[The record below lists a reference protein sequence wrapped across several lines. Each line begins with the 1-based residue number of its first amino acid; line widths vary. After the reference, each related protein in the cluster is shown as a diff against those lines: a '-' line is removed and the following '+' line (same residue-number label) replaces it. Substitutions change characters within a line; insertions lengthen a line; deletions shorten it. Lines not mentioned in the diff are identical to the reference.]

1 MIINAQALRA
11 LDVSFSTLYNKGF
24 ASKEPKYPLVAT
36 EVPSSTSEEHYG
48 WIGQMP
54 DMEEWLDERTI
65 KNLSAY
71 TYTIKN
77 KTFESTVAIDR
88 EELEDDR
95 YGVYRPNF
103 ETMGAKAAT
112 APDRTVF
119 ELLQRGFEA
128 KCYDGQPFFSAEH
141 KVAGKIYSNMST
153 AKLSQESFI
162 AARTAIMSFV
172 GDKGKSL
179 GIVPNMLLVPPAL
192 EMTAKKILE
201 ADIVN
206 AETNIT
212 KGLAKVEVVSELAGD
227 PNAWYLLAT
236 NEPLKPLILQM
247 RRRPKFAAL
256 TKDTD
261 PNVFFKRQ
269 YLYGVDG
276 RWNAGFGFWQMAYG
290 STGAGTEDSGSEGTG
305 TDDTE
310 SAEQAK
316 G

>member
-141 KVAGKIYSNMST
+141 KVAGKTYSNMST
-153 AKLSQESFI
+153 EKLSQESFI

-247 RRRPKFAAL
+247 RKRPKFDSL

-261 PNVFFKRQ
+261 PNVFLKRQ

-290 STGAGTEDSGSEGTG
+290 STGAGTEDSGSE
-305 TDDTE
+305 
-310 SAEQAK
+310 EQAK

>member
-77 KTFESTVAIDR
+77 KTFESTVAINR

-141 KVAGKIYSNMST
+141 KVAGKTYSNMST

-179 GIVPNMLLVPPAL
+179 GLVPNMLLVPPAL

-212 KGLAKVEVVSELAGD
+212 KGLAEIEVVSELAGD

-247 RRRPKFAAL
+247 RKRPKFDSL

-290 STGAGTEDSGSEGTG
+290 STGAGTDDTGSE
-305 TDDTE
+305 
-310 SAEQAK
+310 EQAK

>member
-24 ASKEPKYPLVAT
+24 SSKEPKYPLIAT

-71 TYTIKN
+71 TYSIKN
-77 KTFESTVAIDR
+77 KSYESTIGIDR
-88 EELEDDR
+88 DELEDDR

-112 APDRTVF
+112 APDKTVF
-119 ELLQRGFEA
+119 ELLKAGFKEL
-128 KCYDGQPFFSAEH
+128 CYDGKPFFSDEH
-141 KVAGKIYSNMST
+141 KVGEKTYSNKSD
-153 AKLSQESFI
+153 AKLTQESFI
-162 AARTAIMSFV
+162 AARTAIMSYV

-179 GIVPNMLLVPPAL
+179 GLVPNMLLVPPAL
-192 EMTAKKILE
+192 EMTARKILE

-212 KGLAKVEVVSELAGD
+212 KGLAKIEVVSELADD
-227 PNAWYLLAT
+227 PDAWYLLAT

-247 RRRPKFAAL
+247 RKKPKFTAL
-256 TKDTD
+256 TKDDD
-261 PNVFFKRQ
+261 PNVFLKKK

-290 STGAGTEDSGSEGTG
+290 STGKAMG
-305 TDDTE
+305 
-310 SAEQAK
+310 
-316 G
+316 